1 MTTKITKAPRKLVAK
16 TKEVAVK
23 TEKIVSLASVRDNN
37 KLVILQPRITEKA
50 AMQSETKNVYVFNV
64 ATDANKNVIAKAIK
78 NTYKVTPAMVRTT
91 TIKAKNVF
99 VRGKWGVK
107 AGGKKA
113 YVYLKKG
120 DKIEIQ

>member
-64 ATDANKNVIAKAIK
+64 ATDANKNVIAKAII

-113 YVYLKKG
+113 YVYLKKV